1 MAKNHVEEKK
11 KTKQNNTTEKKKKTR
26 SEIRNIEKTKQEKT
40 IKTKLLGVNP
50 LFLLFCHSSANSVS
64 ISVY

>member
-1 MAKNHVEEKK
+1 MLKKKKN
-11 KTKQNNTTEKKKKTR
+11 KTKQHNGKKKKTR